1 MTPIEAHVNA
11 YVKVGIGYPL
21 DKITLMS
28 SLTDENAV
36 KTIEQAVARATEAGG
51 KVLTG
56 GKRID
61 RQGLFVEP
69 TIIEAENHWDIVQEE
84 TFAPILYVM
93 KFSCLED
100 AVAMQNDVPQGL
112 SS

>member
-1 MTPIEAHVNA
+1 MGP
-11 YVKVGIGYPL
+11 
-21 DKITLMS
+21 
-28 SLTDENAV
+28 LTDENAD
-36 KTIEQAVARATEAGG
+36 KNFDQAVARSTEAGG

-61 RQGLFVEP
+61 RQGSFVEP

-93 KFSCLED
+93 KFSRLED
-100 AVAMQNDVPQGL
+100 AVGMQYYFTLGL
-112 SS
+112 FSSIFTKFLRRDQTFLYD